1 LVEQLSLGHIVGKKI
16 EDDRDPNPC
25 ALYAGL
31 AAANPGVYRDS
42 FKKRVHASA
51 SYALLGRS
59 FATQR
64 INLAQRVVVTA
75 VSTAVR
81 VRYVPLKFPWVE
93 ILVARRVG
101 QIEGEPL
108 CSKLI
113 IAEETEMP
121 LSVLDPH
128 PMRAH
133 PPPLAARLHLARQW
147 MAPRSCRR
155 RSAVEDPI

>member
-1 LVEQLSLGHIVGKKI
+1 
-16 EDDRDPNPC
+16 
-25 ALYAGL
+25 
-31 AAANPGVYRDS
+31 
-42 FKKRVHASA
+42 
-51 SYALLGRS
+51 LLGRS

-93 ILVARRVG
+93 ILMARRVE
-101 QIEGEPL
+101 QVDGEPL

-113 IAEETEMP
+113 TAEETEMP
-121 LSVLDPH
+121 LLVLDRH

-133 PPPLAARLHLARQW
+133 PPPLAVRLHLARQLDGT
-147 MAPRSCRR
+147 AVLPTSECRQRSDIISDLS
-155 RSAVEDPI
+155 RSILRERL